1 MSESQPGGPLSVRLD
16 SLPLSSRT
24 KNLFHWTGFVTIDDL
39 LGSSLEEL
47 RRIKGFG
54 KISLEETEAALA
66 QHGIHLAVRRAPQ
79 RKPAVDALPTLKGC
93 LAALELASQSFRIH
107 NPNAS
112 VPNLYDLHAEAARE
126 TIAKLE
132 NA

>member
-66 QHGIHLAVRRAPQ
+66 QHGIYLRKRKDVRVDRLATHAP
-79 RKPAVDALPTLKGC
+79 KL
-93 LAALELASQSFRIH
+93 LAALKALHEYTRANESAYRNGF
-107 NPNAS
+107 NDTDP
-112 VPNLYDLHAEAARE
+112 LYCQVTTVIREAEEA
-126 TIAKLE
+126 
-132 NA
+132 